1 MLVSVVFLVVY
12 LWRKPAVVNGDF
24 VAALSFGLIEGV
36 VGAGVETREG
46 VLRVGDGAADAQGDG
61 MVLGAVVDGRG
72 NGVTDSFTE
81 LLRVVFGWDVGK
93 VEAEFIAAH
102 TPDDVRMADVFAE
115 NLHNMLQD
123 FVASLMPG

>member
-1 MLVSVVFLVVY
+1 MSVVFLVVF
-12 LWRKPAVVNGDF
+12 LWRKTAIINGDF
-24 VAALSFGLIEGV
+24 VAALPFGLVEGV

>member
-1 MLVSVVFLVVY
+1 MVSVVFLVVF
-12 LWRKPAVVNGDF
+12 LWRKTAIINGDF
-24 VAALSFGLIEGV
+24 VAALPFGLVEGV

-46 VLRVGDGAADAQGDG
+46 VLGVGDGAADAQGDG

-72 NGVTDSFTE
+72 NSVTDSLTE

-115 NLHNMLQD
+115 NLHNILQD